1 MLEQLDIPTP
11 SHACMVD
18 ITTQIQE
25 IVTRIGV
32 QEGVCF
38 FSVPHTTTGLTIN
51 GGAEA
56 AVQSDMLRELDK
68 VVPWEDDYA
77 HTEGNSAA
85 HIKASLM
92 GPAHFAI
99 VSEGKLLLGK
109 WQKVFLCEFDGP
121 RTRRVRVKVIA
132 G

>member
-1 MLEQLDIPTP
+1 MLDQLDISTP

-18 ITTQIQE
+18 ITPQIQE
-25 IVTRIGV
+25 VVTRSGI

-38 FSVPHTTTGLTIN
+38 LSVPHTTTGLTIN

-56 AVQSDMLRELDK
+56 AVQSDMLKELDK
-68 VVPWEDDYA
+68 IVPWEDDYA

-121 RTRRVRVKVIA
+121 RTRTVWVKVV
-132 G
+132 GG

>member
-1 MLEQLDIPTP
+1 MLDRFDIPTL

-18 ITTQIQE
+18 ITPQIQE
-25 IVTRIGV
+25 VVSRSAV
-32 QEGVCF
+32 QQGVCF

-56 AVQSDMLRELDK
+56 AVQSDMLQELDK
-68 VVPWEDDYA
+68 VVPWEDGYA

-92 GPAHFAI
+92 GAVHFAI

-121 RTRRVRVKVIA
+121 RTRKVRVKVTA